1 MKAVAMWATGTAAL
15 AVVGFAGWVRLAP
28 LDAARWH
35 QRAELSGLGHIPS
48 MGGHI
53 WRGAVD
59 GGGGDAMARLDRIIR
74 ATPRTS
80 VIAGTVSEGMV
91 TYQTRSQLWGF
102 PDYTTLSVDTEE
114 TGGVTQQ
121 VIEIYSRLR
130 FGTSDMGVNR
140 DRIMGWLEAAG
151 QG

>member
-1 MKAVAMWATGTAAL
+1 MKAVAMWATGAAAL

-28 LDAARWH
+28 VDAARWH
-35 QRAELSGLGHIPS
+35 QRADVSGLGHIPS

-53 WRGAVD
+53 WRGVVD

-80 VIAGTVSEGMV
+80 VIAGAVSEGMV

-102 PDYTTLSVDTEE
+102 PDYTTLSLSEE
-114 TGGVTQQ
+114 GGPR

-140 DRIMGWLEAAG
+140 DRIMGWLEVAG